1 MHSGDDSSTHLL
13 ELQRLNVK
21 THEHV
26 YTVSDMWSTR
36 RSHFHCRDVKSW
48 NYACKVLST
57 LMTPQEVLKGSCY
70 SGGCFQVQCKCE
82 VSESYLFFSQG
93 DKESHGSTITCQTR
107 AGLRLLTKETI
118 SRRGLDQ
125 GKLLPETGECCV
137 DTRSTTQ
144 WHPRAQR
151 LLATWALPKR
161 LAFPSLNSNKEE
173 LSTAKKQ
180 VLNKKMLRMNTA
192 SH

>member
-1 MHSGDDSSTHLL
+1 MWKHVNVFTLCPTWSTH
-13 ELQRLNVK
+13 
-21 THEHV
+21 
-26 YTVSDMWSTR
+26 

-57 LMTPQEVLKGSCY
+57 LMTRQEALEGSCY

-82 VSESYLFFSQG
+82 VFESYLFFSQG

-118 SRRGLDQ
+118 SWRGLDQ
-125 GKLLPETGECCV
+125 GKLLPETGGCSV
-137 DTRSTTQ
+137 DTQSTIQ
-144 WHPRAQR
+144 LYPRAQR
-151 LLATWALPKR
+151 LLATWPLPKR